1 MVAVVDVEVVAA
13 VGAVV
18 DMAAEEDAEAKVME
32 VVVVMVVVEETTTE
46 TSGVTGKGVAATE
59 VEMTVM
65 GGVTGM
71 MVEVE
76 GQEEVTKM
84 VAADVIIVTAQKGM
98 VHRGTAAMSGKM
110 SARLGE

>member
-46 TSGVTGKGVAATE
+46 TSGVTGKGVADTE

-76 GQEEVTKM
+76 GQEEVTKR

-98 VHRGTAAMSGKM
+98 AHRGTAAMSGKM